1 MQLEV
6 TLEEAVAIVNLLGS
20 LPTSQGAHPLWV
32 KLKAQVEPE
41 VQKNGNG
48 SQTSATITWI
58 IGSYTNVVITA
69 D

>member
-6 TLEEAVAIVNLLGS
+6 TLEEAVAFVNLLGS
-20 LPTSQGAHPLWV
+20 LPTSQGAHPLWL

-48 SQTSATITWI
+48 SQTSAT
-58 IGSYTNVVITA
+58 
-69 D
+69 